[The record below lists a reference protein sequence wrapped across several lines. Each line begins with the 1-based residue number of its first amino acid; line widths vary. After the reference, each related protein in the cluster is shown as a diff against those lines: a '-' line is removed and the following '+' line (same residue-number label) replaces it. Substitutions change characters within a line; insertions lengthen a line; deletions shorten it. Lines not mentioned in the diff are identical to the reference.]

1 MLGLLRRLCSLISHL
16 LFRSA
21 PESSVP
27 PSSGAE
33 EPWTNTEWDGG
44 GDWEPFTVQVIP
56 HDPPLQTQEEQASQ
70 PPAPEV
76 DLFSDMQPVFK
87 KPTMVTTILCT

>member
-1 MLGLLRRLCSLISHL
+1 MLGLLRRLCSLLSNL
-16 LFRSA
+16 LFRA
-21 PESSVP
+21 ARPSSVP
-27 PSSGAE
+27 ASSGAVE

-56 HDPPLQTQEEQASQ
+56 NDPQTQEEQEDDQA
-70 PPAPEV
+70 PPEV

-87 KPTMVTTILCT
+87 KPTMVPTLYKCS